1 MIPRNTRSGK
11 ARQAEAGSEKIF
23 SKHTADQ
30 ACSDTSH
37 IMSSTSTHV
46 GAAARNVDS
55 VEVMKVYLESG
66 GWKSKVCVT
75 RQVPTGVVRSNLVR
89 SRGNLH
95 LFPSPLATQHSFP
108 ARPCCHAAVPHFST
122 FTSFPS
128 SGAFR
133 WRNTRLLAR
142 WLCVVRQPTQSAAI
156 REAVF
161 SFGPP
166 V

>member
-1 MIPRNTRSGK
+1 MIPRNTSSGK

-37 IMSSTSTHV
+37 IMSSTSAHV

-108 ARPCCHAAVPHFST
+108 ACPCCHAA
-122 FTSFPS
+122 S